1 MKFTKYHLP
10 LVLYAAL
17 IIIISSI
24 SHLKQPQLKFFSVD
38 KLAHFI
44 EYSLLALLTY
54 RSFSHF
60 SSKVSVFQALIRS
73 VGFVTLFALLDEFYQ
88 RYIPGRF
95 FDYYDIMSGLKVQ
108 TIKTID
114 SSKGEATTVTSYSDY
129 KVIQGV
135 KVPFLTMVSG
145 EQNMELKI
153 ESIEINTDLS
163 DKYFN

>member
-1 MKFTKYHLP
+1 MSQTKNIFIMKFTKYHLP

-95 FDYYDIMSGLKVQ
+95 FDYYDIIFDLLGAYLVIGYLAYKH
-108 TIKTID
+108 KTIN
-114 SSKGEATTVTSYSDY
+114 STTS
-129 KVIQGV
+129 
-135 KVPFLTMVSG
+135 
-145 EQNMELKI
+145 
-153 ESIEINTDLS
+153 
-163 DKYFN
+163 